1 MCVDKV
7 LMSEGVRSQRERE
20 QGELCKQKEELERSH
35 RALLEGWQR
44 SPFCGIELS
53 TPFPPPGADR
63 LHTCLPGPAF
73 ARPLIVTSGHF
84 SPSSRPLSLWSG
96 QFSPPDSSQV
106 LFVDLSFFCLFVELL
121 AWLVRSALG
130 LVALETA

>member
-53 TPFPPPGADR
+53 TPFPPPGADC

-73 ARPLIVTSGHF
+73 A
-84 SPSSRPLSLWSG
+84 PSDRHKWSL
-96 QFSPPDSSQV
+96 
-106 LFVDLSFFCLFVELL
+106 LSFKSAPLVVE
-121 AWLVRSALG
+121 WSIFSARLKPG
-130 LVALETA
+130 AVC